1 MGGKCFAHGLIDTIY
16 NELYGLVIG
25 KAYNSEQLAYYN
37 KGNQFP
43 RLVTENINGSISSV
57 ILPTLSNEQDNKE
70 KLKKMMQRA
79 IKTSSFL
86 LFPMIFG
93 LAAVSEPLIKIL
105 LTEKWL
111 QAVPIMQLLCFSY
124 ALWPIHTINLQAINA
139 IGRSDIF
146 LKLEIIKKIIGIIAL
161 AISIPFGIQFMIIM
175 KIIISIISSFINAS
189 PNKKLLNYSFKE
201 QIKDILPSLILSTI
215 MLIVTYSILFLRFND
230 MATLILQILVGSI
243 VYFALAYVMKV
254 ESLTY
259 AFDIIKNMKRK
270 S

>member
-111 QAVPIMQLLCFSY
+111 QAVPIMQLLCFS
-124 ALWPIHTINLQAINA
+124 
-139 IGRSDIF
+139 
-146 LKLEIIKKIIGIIAL
+146 
-161 AISIPFGIQFMIIM
+161 
-175 KIIISIISSFINAS
+175 
-189 PNKKLLNYSFKE
+189 
-201 QIKDILPSLILSTI
+201 
-215 MLIVTYSILFLRFND
+215 
-230 MATLILQILVGSI
+230 
-243 VYFALAYVMKV
+243 
-254 ESLTY
+254 
-259 AFDIIKNMKRK
+259 
-270 S
+270 